1 MNENMSREEK
11 KLFLRMWIDACNI
24 TKEQKKKLNTKHTDF
39 KIEPV
44 AKIYGSCI
52 TMKYHIIFYKG
63 KKEVDTVKLQ
73 MYCVDIKNKDR
84 VPYMM
89 ALNWK
94 ILELL
99 MEKFDE
105 IRNDGTKSEVPDWFE
120 FLMVYSKW
128 IGEAERNK

>member
-1 MNENMSREEK
+1 
-11 KLFLRMWIDACNI
+11 
-24 TKEQKKKLNTKHTDF
+24 
-39 KIEPV
+39 
-44 AKIYGSCI
+44 
-52 TMKYHIIFYKG
+52 
-63 KKEVDTVKLQ
+63 
-73 MYCVDIKNKDR
+73 
-84 VPYMM
+84 MM